1 MAVQVLSVGG
11 VVMYHCGCLQFLSV
25 GGAVLAYHFGSVQ
38 SVSVDGAV
46 VRC

>member
-1 MAVQVLSVGG
+1 MAVQVLSVGV
-11 VVMYHCGCLQFLSV
+11 VVMYHCSWHQFLSV
-25 GGAVLAYHFGSVQ
+25 GDAVLACHCGCVQ